1 MDNIDNVLKPYEND
15 QPQHIQISSNVR
27 YAIERI
33 PMIIDPSTGQV
44 TKKFQDFYDRIVDA
58 VVTSPTWFDLY
69 RISDQVLTEKEFI
82 NLFESKCG
90 KIWAQFVN
98 TSYAAKGID
107 IELNLS
113 RFRFTHRN
121 LIGGFYVI
129 IYMIEDISSD
139 IDESKVTNLKQ
150 YKTEILFTYKND
162 EFKVL
167 SVLSPFIEEESLI

>member
-15 QPQHIQISSNVR
+15 QPQHINV
-27 YAIERI
+27 ASHMIERI
-33 PMIIDPSTGQV
+33 PMIVDPATGQV
-44 TKKFQDFYDRIVDA
+44 TEKFQDFYNKIVNA
-58 VVTSPTWFDLY
+58 IVTSPTWFDLY
-69 RISDQVLTEKEFI
+69 KISDQVLTEEEFI
-82 NLFESKCG
+82 NMFISKCG
-90 KIWAQFVN
+90 KVWDQYFN
-98 TSYAAKGID
+98 SLFCAKGID

-129 IYMIEDISSD
+129 IYMIEDISND

-167 SVLSPFIEEESLI
+167 SVLSPFVKED

>member
-1 MDNIDNVLKPYEND
+1 MIIDDVLKPYED
-15 QPQHIQISSNVR
+15 SQPQHIQIASNLR

-44 TKKFQDFYDRIVDA
+44 TKKFQDFYNSIVDA
-58 VVTSPTWFDLY
+58 IVTSPTWFGLY
-69 RISDQVLTEKEFI
+69 HISDQVLTEEEFI
-82 NLFESKCG
+82 NLFQSKCG
-90 KIWAQFVN
+90 YIWTQFVN
-98 TSYAAKGID
+98 TLYAAKGID

-113 RFRFTHRN
+113 RFQKTHRN

-129 IYMIEDISSD
+129 IYMIKDISND
-139 IDESKVTNLKQ
+139 IDESKVTSLKQ

-167 SVLSPFIEEESLI
+167 SVLSPFVEEDNSV